1 MMRSVMKAW
10 TRIVSAAALAVGV
23 SFAAAVPLV
32 AQEAPAHLVIG
43 LDLSS
48 SNPLVADPAYAAKIA
63 DRVAPLV
70 EDLPIKSK
78 LTLRTLGNYGGTGNN
93 LRLDR
98 VISTKDR
105 SEDVARLVQ
114 GIIAGVPTLIEKGT
128 LQVHNRTNIVPFL
141 ENMAEIVDCRAMSTR
156 VILASD
162 GVEDSQYVRLIKDGS
177 SLPLPE
183 DKIFNRCDELQI
195 LGLGQGVDNPTTTK
209 RLRAEW
215 RNWSIAAGF
224 RTFQG
229 LNDW

>member
-1 MMRSVMKAW
+1 MKGLI
-10 TRIVSAAALAVGV
+10 RILIAGVLSATMATASLAM
-23 SFAAAVPLV
+23 
-32 AQEAPAHLVIG
+32 AQAPEEPAPAHLIIG

-63 DRVAPLV
+63 DRIAPYV
-70 EDLPIKSK
+70 EQLPIKSK
-78 LTLRTLGNYGGTGNN
+78 MTLRTLGNYGGGANN

-98 VISTKDR
+98 VISTKHR
-105 SEDVARLVQ
+105 AEDVARLVQ
-114 GIIAGVPTLIEKGT
+114 GIVAGVPKMINDGT
-128 LQVHNRTNIVPFL
+128 LKLHNRTNIVPFL
-141 ENMAEIVDCRAMSTR
+141 ENMAEVVDCRVTSTR

-162 GVEDSQYVRLIKDGS
+162 GVEDSKYVRLVESGS
-177 SLPLPE
+177 KLPLPE

-195 LGLGQGVDNPTTTK
+195 LGLGQGVDNPNTTK
-209 RLRAEW
+209 RLRTEW

>member
-1 MMRSVMKAW
+1 MQTLIRTFIAGVL
-10 TRIVSAAALAVGV
+10 SATMATASLAM
-23 SFAAAVPLV
+23 AQVP
-32 AQEAPAHLVIG
+32 EEPAPAHLIIG

-63 DRVAPLV
+63 DRIAPYV
-70 EDLPIKSK
+70 EQLPIKSK
-78 LTLRTLGNYGGTGNN
+78 LTLRTLGNYGGGANN

-105 SEDVARLVQ
+105 AEDVARLVK
-114 GIIAGVPTLIEKGT
+114 GIVAGVPTLIEKGT
-128 LQVHNRTNIVPFL
+128 LKLHNRTNIVPFL
-141 ENMAEIVDCRAMSTR
+141 ENMAEVVDCRVTSTR

-162 GVEDSQYVRLIKDGS
+162 GVEDSKYVRLVENGS
-177 SLPLPE
+177 KLPLPE

-195 LGLGQGVDNPTTTK
+195 LGLGQGVDNPNTTK
-209 RLRAEW
+209 RLRTEW

>member
-1 MMRSVMKAW
+1 MKALIR
-10 TRIVSAAALAVGV
+10 TLVAGIFSAAVASATLA
-23 SFAAAVPLV
+23 V
-32 AQEAPAHLVIG
+32 AQEDETPAPAHLIIG

-63 DRVAPLV
+63 DRIAPYV
-70 EDLPIKSK
+70 EQLPIKSK
-78 LTLRTLGNYGGTGNN
+78 LTLRTLGNYGGGANN

-105 SEDVARLVQ
+105 AEDVARLVK
-114 GIIAGVPTLIEKGT
+114 GIVAGVPKLIEKGT
-128 LQVHNRTNIVPFL
+128 LKLHNRTNIVPFL
-141 ENMAEIVDCRAMSTR
+141 ENMSEVVDCRMTSTR

-162 GVEDSQYVRLIKDGS
+162 GVEDSKYVRLVERGAK
-177 SLPLPE
+177 LPLPE

-195 LGLGQGVDNPTTTK
+195 LGLGQGVDNPNTTK
-209 RLRAEW
+209 RLRTEW